1 MRATLAAIWLEV
13 LAATNAGI
21 TASSLSGRIY
31 SISEFGTGWP
41 PILFQSSL
49 ELALQ
54 VEEK

>member
-1 MRATLAAIWLEV
+1 MRAILAATSLEV

-41 PILFQSSL
+41 PIIFHSSL
-49 ELALQ
+49 EPALH